1 VGEKRKGKIYNEC
14 TNAEASG
21 HGGEEED
28 EPATEDEEEVV
39 AETADS
45 ASARAVMARTCIWSA
60 AM

>member
-1 VGEKRKGKIYNEC
+1 MGEKREGKIYNEC

-28 EPATEDEEEVV
+28 EEPAPGEDV